1 MRQRLGRSVDPYF
14 EKLDALCAKITS
26 FGNLP
31 TGWDGEE
38 AVPPP
43 QAVLGTACKLVRE
56 MPREAELP
64 SVAPAPDG
72 EIGLTWVN
80 GPKQLNAMLHTDY
93 HLVWVK
99 RLEENGR
106 FLPGAEIDLSVE
118 NYPRQFVEEVTAL
131 YK

>member
-1 MRQRLGRSVDPYF
+1 MRHGLGRLADPYF
-14 EKLDALCAKITS
+14 EKLDALCHRINGFAD
-26 FGNLP
+26 LP
-31 TGWDGEE
+31 AGWDGED
-38 AVPPP
+38 ARAPR
-43 QAVLGTACKLVRE
+43 QDMLGAACKLVRE
-56 MPREAELP
+56 LPREAELP

-99 RLEENGR
+99 RLDAGGS
-106 FLPGAEIDLSVE
+106 FMPGADVDLRAES
-118 NYPRQFVEEVTAL
+118 YPRQLAEEVAAL